1 MFAIIDTETTG
12 GKPLNDRVTEIA
24 IIIHNGK
31 RVVESYSTLINPC
44 RKIDPFVSGM
54 TGITDEMVQ
63 DAPLFGDVVQKII
76 DLTEGKIFVAHN
88 VRFDY
93 GVLRNEFKRLG
104 KTFIRKQL
112 CTVKLTRKIIPG
124 LPSYSLGRLCESLD
138 IQIQNRHRA
147 LGDAEATAVL
157 FEKLLLNDRKEM
169 IRSELNE
176 GLVDG
181 ILPPNIQKN
190 QIEVLPEDPGV
201 YYFLDQHKK
210 ILYIGKSTNIRKRVI
225 SHFSNDLKSQKSA
238 SMKEKI
244 HSIDYKLTGNELVA
258 LLEESNEIKR
268 HMPPYNVS
276 QRIKKYRQGV
286 FLRNDENGFRY
297 FRMEALKL
305 HEEPVMKAT
314 TPRIAQKMIEE
325 LNLKHNLKAYVSLT
339 PKLIKL
345 GTLEEFRNAQNE
357 KIEEVLKAYYFAH
370 PHFFIVTEA
379 VNPDERTLIWIE
391 NNAYKGMGNV
401 SIEDN
406 FSDVNLLKERINLY
420 KDHPDIRSILR
431 AWLKKSKKTE
441 IISYQLKQDYGNNDL
456 NAL

>member
-12 GKPLNDRVTEIA
+12 GKPLNDRITEIA

-54 TGITDEMVQ
+54 TGITDEMVA
-63 DAPLFGDVVQKII
+63 DAPLFADVIQRVI

-93 GVLRNEFKRLG
+93 GVIRNEFKRLG

-112 CTVKLTRKIIPG
+112 CTVKLSRKILPG

-138 IQIQNRHRA
+138 IHILNRHRA
-147 LGDAEATAVL
+147 LGDAEATSIL
-157 FEKLLLNDRKEM
+157 FEKLLLNDRKEV
-169 IRSELNE
+169 IRSELAE

-181 ILPPNIQKN
+181 ILPANLSKSQV
-190 QIEVLPEDPGV
+190 EELPEEPGV
-201 YYFLDQHKK
+201 YYFLDQQQKV
-210 ILYIGKSTNIRKRVI
+210 LYIGKSTNIRKRVI

-244 HSIDYKLTGNELVA
+244 YHVDYRLTGNELVA
-258 LLEESNEIKR
+258 LLEESHEIKR
-268 HMPPYNVS
+268 QMPPYNVT
-276 QRIKKYRQGV
+276 QRIKKYRQGI
-286 FLRNDENGFRY
+286 FLRSDEHGFR
-297 FRMEALKL
+297 FFKMEALKL

-314 TPRIAQKMIEE
+314 TPRIAQKMIDE
-325 LNLKHNLKAYVSLT
+325 LNLRHHLRAYVNLT
-339 PKLIKL
+339 PKLLKQ
-345 GTLEEFRNAQNE
+345 GTLESFRDSHNQ
-357 KIEEVLKAYYFAH
+357 KVEEILKAFYFSH

-379 VNPDERTLIWIE
+379 INPEERTLIWVE
-391 NNAYKGMGNV
+391 NNQYKGFGNV
-401 SIEDN
+401 SVHDN
-406 FSDVNLLKERINLY
+406 FDDIESLKLRIKPY
-420 KDHPDIRSILR
+420 VDHPDIRGILK

-441 IISYQLKQDYGNNDL
+441 LIKYQL
-456 NAL
+456 

>member
-24 IIIHNGK
+24 IIVHNGK
-31 RVVESYSTLINPC
+31 RVIESYSTLINPC

-63 DAPLFGDVVQKII
+63 DAPLFSDVVQKII

-112 CTVKLTRKIIPG
+112 CTVKLSRKIIPG

-157 FEKLLLNDRKEM
+157 FERLLLNDRKEM

-176 GLVDG
+176 GLTDG

-190 QIEVLPEDPGV
+190 QVEILPEDPGV
-201 YYFLDQHKK
+201 YYFLDQNKK

-244 HSIDYKLTGNELVA
+244 HGIDYKLTGNELVA

-268 HMPPYNVS
+268 FMPPYNVS
-276 QRIKKYRQGV
+276 QRIKKYRQGI
-286 FLRNDENGFRY
+286 FLR
-297 FRMEALKL
+297 
-305 HEEPVMKAT
+305 
-314 TPRIAQKMIEE
+314 
-325 LNLKHNLKAYVSLT
+325 
-339 PKLIKL
+339 
-345 GTLEEFRNAQNE
+345 
-357 KIEEVLKAYYFAH
+357 
-370 PHFFIVTEA
+370 
-379 VNPDERTLIWIE
+379 
-391 NNAYKGMGNV
+391 
-401 SIEDN
+401 
-406 FSDVNLLKERINLY
+406 SD
-420 KDHPDIRSILR
+420 DIFV
-431 AWLKKSKKTE
+431 
-441 IISYQLKQDYGNNDL
+441 YD
-456 NAL
+456 